1 MSCHLHPSHHLLLV
15 QSQFFVVFN
24 TYTGYFFSFRILS
37 LIKDLCLRKER
48 AATTFRVKRCFNV
61 PAAIHACSSF
71 FFLFCRSHC
80 FREGDTFLLP
90 SAQLYSRRKA
100 MWAMTFMLCSSFFF
114 FYCSGQLFFF
124 FSCLSHKFPPFF
136 FPVPFS
142 VSSSSLL
149 LLLSFFFLL
158 QVEKRAVPHTHTQEW
173 LSSRVFCF
181 FSPFFY
187 LFFSSFFSLLFCFS
201 PPFWRSCSSYKVGF
215 LGRTK
220 KKKKNLLVLF
230 IHVCLYWNQ

>member
-37 LIKDLCLRKER
+37 LVKDLCLRKER

-114 FYCSGQLFFF
+114 FIVVGSSFFF

-149 LLLSFFFLL
+149 LLLSSFFFFAASEKTCGSTYAHTGMAELPCILL
-158 QVEKRAVPHTHTQEW
+158 FFPFLLPFFQ
-173 LSSRVFCF
+173 FIF
-181 FSPFFY
+181 FSPI
-187 LFFSSFFSLLFCFS
+187 LFFSSFLAILLI
-201 PPFWRSCSSYKVGF
+201 
-215 LGRTK
+215 L
-220 KKKKNLLVLF
+220 
-230 IHVCLYWNQ
+230 